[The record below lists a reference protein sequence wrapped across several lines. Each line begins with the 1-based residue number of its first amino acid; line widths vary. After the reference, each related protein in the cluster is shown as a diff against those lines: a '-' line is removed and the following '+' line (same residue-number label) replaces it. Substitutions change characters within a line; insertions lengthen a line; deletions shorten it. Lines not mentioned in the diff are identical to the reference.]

1 MNVLA
6 GLQGMATWRSWIRN
20 VVFRGEGGILKR
32 VGSLCIPKDKYLLVE
47 PCPRD
52 FVEPLFIDRLKILDV
67 AELEEYTGSRLRQ
80 GEHSAEGKPHFI
92 FYFLVFYLL
101 FFFELSFPLSLL
113 KSRHLYNT
121 LMWCVYIYRLTFARS
136 CLIFVSKL
144 YFKTQFNG

>member
-1 MNVLA
+1 M
-6 GLQGMATWRSWIRN
+6 
-20 VVFRGEGGILKR
+20 
-32 VGSLCIPKDKYLLVE
+32 GSLCIPKDKYLLVE

-52 FVEPLFIDRLKILDV
+52 FVEPLFIDGLKILDV

-80 GEHSAEGKPHFI
+80 GEHSAEGKHFI

-121 LMWCVYIYRLTFARS
+121 SM
-136 CLIFVSKL
+136 
-144 YFKTQFNG
+144 